1 MVVHAYLA
9 LGSNLGERHDHLT
22 RAIDAIHAIPE
33 ITVNALSNVYETD
46 PVGFEDQP
54 AFLNMVIRVKTG
66 LSPDELLRRTL
77 AIEQE
82 LGRVRTIR
90 WGPRLIDIDI
100 LFYDDWKV
108 SLPDLQIPHP
118 AMVERAFVLIP
129 LRDIWGEAPLPVFQK
144 PIHYYLDH
152 NHEEKGV
159 RQWGTLDWG
168 TG

>member
-1 MVVHAYLA
+1 MTVHAYLA
-9 LGSNLGERHDHLT
+9 LGSNLGEREDHLKL
-22 RAIDAIHAIPE
+22 AINAIHAIPE
-33 ITVNALSNVYETD
+33 TTVTALSHVYETD

-54 AFLNMVIRVKTG
+54 AFLNMVIRVETT
-66 LSPDELLRRTL
+66 LSPEELLRRTL

-100 LFYDDWKV
+100 LFYEDWQV
-108 SLPDLQIPHP
+108 SEPDLQIPHP
-118 AMVERAFVLIP
+118 AMVERAFVLVP
-129 LRDIWGEAPLPVFQK
+129 LRDIWGEAPLPVFHK
-144 PIHYYLDH
+144 PIQHYLDH

>member
-1 MVVHAYLA
+1 MAVHAYLA
-9 LGSNLGERHDHLT
+9 LGSNLGERQDHLQL
-22 RAIDAIHAIPE
+22 AINAIHAVPE
-33 ITVNALSNVYETD
+33 VTVNALSNVYETD

-54 AFLNMVIRVKTG
+54 AFLNMVIRVETT
-66 LSPDELLRRTL
+66 LPPEELLKRTL

-100 LFYDDWKV
+100 LFYDDWQI

-129 LRDIWGEAPLPVFQK
+129 LRDLWGDAPLPVFHK
-144 PIHYYLDH
+144 PIHHYLE
-152 NHEEKGV
+152 NLEEKGV
-159 RQWGTLDWG
+159 RLWGTFDWG